1 MRETGGLPRLEEV
14 FRTASSVEAEVVRG
28 LLDAHGI
35 DTIVASALVPSVFP
49 IRLGHPEFKVSVAQ
63 PAAARARGLIA
74 AHLDEAAAG
83 EVRRLSETL
92 GPLEEQIGYE
102 FRDLGLLEHA
112 LTHRSRAHED
122 ASGGVIDNESL
133 EFLGDAVL
141 GFVIA
146 DLLFTQF
153 PAHDEGYKSKVKA
166 GIVSAASLARLA
178 GELDLGRY
186 VLLGRGE
193 EKTGGRG
200 KHAIL
205 ADGFEA
211 LIAAIY
217 LDGGI
222 EAARTFIL
230 SRFGPLVE
238 AAGDNAAA
246 AAFTEDWKS
255 ELQEWLQAEGLGLPR
270 YRLAAAEGPDHR
282 KRFDVEVLVGGM
294 PAGRASGRSKKDA
307 EQQAARAAL
316 ATLRDKGEQDM
327 TNRHDQGFTLIEL
340 LIVVAI
346 ISIIAAIAVPGLL
359 TAKVTGN
366 ETSAISSLRATHAA
380 QLLYSTSCGNGGF
393 ATSFTI
399 LGTPPPG
406 STMAYISDDLGRNA
420 APSKS
425 GYNFAMAS
433 GAGAAAGPPDCNGV
447 ATITTYL
454 ATAVPMSFGSTGN
467 RSFAVNISGSIWY
480 IAAAAPPAEPFGPP
494 AATIQ

>member
-1 MRETGGLPRLEEV
+1 MMDPVEPARLEEV
-14 FRTASSVEAEVVRG
+14 FKTASSVEAEVVRG
-28 LLDAHGI
+28 LLEAHGI
-35 DTIVASALVPSVFP
+35 ETMVASALSPSVFP
-49 IRLGHPEFKVSVAQ
+49 IRLGHPEFKIAVAQ
-63 PAAARARGLIA
+63 NAAHRSRSLIA

-83 EVRRLSETL
+83 EVRRLSENL
-92 GPLEEQIGYE
+92 GPLEARIGYE

-122 ASGGVIDNESL
+122 ASGGVIDNESM

-166 GIVSAASLARLA
+166 GVVSAASLARLA
-178 GELDLGRY
+178 AEIDLGRY

-205 ADGFEA
+205 ADSFEA

-222 EAARTFIL
+222 EASRTFIL
-230 SRFGPLVE
+230 SRFGPLVA
-238 AAGDNAAA
+238 AAGDRAAEA
-246 AAFTEDWKS
+246 TFTEDWKS

-270 YRLAAAEGPDHR
+270 YRVAAAEGPDHR
-282 KRFDVEVLVGGM
+282 KRFDVEVLVGGA

-316 ATLRDKGEQDM
+316 GTLRYKGEQTM
-327 TNRHDQGFTLIEL
+327 KGRTDQGFTLIEL

-346 ISIIAAIAVPGLL
+346 ISIIAAIAVPGLMS
-359 TAKVTGN
+359 AKVNGN
-366 ETSAISSLRATHAA
+366 EASAITALRATNAA
-380 QLLYSTSCGNGGF
+380 QLLYSTACGNG
-393 ATSFTI
+393 AYAPAYTT

-406 STMAYISDDLGRNA
+406 STQTYISDDLGRQV
-420 APSKS
+420 APIKN
-425 GYNFAMAS
+425 GYNFALAAGS
-433 GAGAAAGPPDCNGV
+433 GSAAGPPDCNGSP
-447 ATITTYL
+447 TITTYL
-454 ATAVPMSFGSTGN
+454 ATAIPQSFGSSGN
-467 RSFAVNISGSIWY
+467 RSFAVNMSGSIWY
-480 IAAAAPPAEPFGPP
+480 LAAATPPTEPFGPP